1 MTSSSLRMIAVL
13 GLGRS
18 GRAACL
24 RAAQQGISYVAYDDK
39 LAQKA
44 ELDVQGICLTPPADW
59 AWDKLDALVIS
70 PGIPHHHP
78 APHPAAKQAQDAGIP
93 VISEIEFALRTG
105 LTGRLVTVTG
115 TNGKSTITALIG
127 HILADAGY
135 EVAIGG
141 NLGEPLC
148 ELPALSQTG
157 IYVAELSSYQLE
169 TTPSLS
175 CDCTV
180 ISNITP
186 DHLDRHGGFDGYVK
200 AKKNALLSVKAGGL
214 ACLGTGPILE
224 EFAQALAPD
233 ITCLRLDI
241 SQQNALDK
249 AVLDNIQNPA
259 LSGPHNAENCLAAI
273 FVCRY
278 FGLSDAV
285 IYDAITRFSGLPHR
299 MQPAG
304 TSGTVSFIND
314 SKATN
319 AEAAARALRSF
330 ESIWWCAGGLAKD
343 AGLTACL
350 PHLAAVRGA
359 FLYGASAN
367 DFARQLDGLVPV
379 SLNETL
385 DEAVGAAVA
394 SARSDV
400 SSDTHTILLSPAA
413 ASFDQYDSF
422 EARGD
427 AFCAR
432 AKQLIASGISE
443 PSGKAV
449 PHA

>member
-18 GRAACL
+18 GRAVCL
-24 RAAQQGISYVAYDDK
+24 RAAQHGISYVAYDDR
-39 LAQKA
+39 LVENA
-44 ELDVQGICLTPPADW
+44 ETHIQDICLTPPADW
-59 AWDKLDALVIS
+59 AWDSLDALVIS

-78 APHPAAKQAQDAGIP
+78 APHPIAQQALNAGIP
-93 VISEIEFALRTG
+93 IISEIEFALRTG
-105 LTGRLVTVTG
+105 LTGQFVTVTG

-127 HILADAGY
+127 HILAEAGY

-148 ELPALSQTG
+148 ELPALSKSG

-175 CDCTV
+175 SDCAI

-186 DHLDRHGGFDGYVK
+186 DHLDRHGGFEGYVK

-214 ACLGTGPILE
+214 ACLGTGPVLDEFTDILG
-224 EFAQALAPD
+224 AD
-233 ITCLRLDI
+233 ITCLRLDM
-241 SQQNALDK
+241 SQQDTSDNAFL
-249 AVLDNIQNPA
+249 NSIHNPA
-259 LSGPHNAENCLAAI
+259 LSGPHNTENCLAALL
-273 FVCRY
+273 VCRY
-278 FGLSDAV
+278 FGLSDTV
-285 IYDAITRFSGLPHR
+285 MHDAMTRFSGLPHR

-304 TSGTVSFIND
+304 QSGTISFIND

-319 AEAAARALRSF
+319 ADAAARALLSF
-330 ESIWWCAGGLAKD
+330 DSIWWCAGGLAKD

-359 FLYGASAN
+359 FLYGASAH

-385 DEAVGAAVA
+385 DQAVGAAVA
-394 SARSDV
+394 SARADKST
-400 SSDTHTILLSPAA
+400 DTHTILLSPAA

-427 AFCAR
+427 AFCAHAR
-432 AKQLIASGISE
+432 ELIASGMS
-443 PSGKAV
+443 PTSGKAV

>member
-18 GRAACL
+18 GRAVCL
-24 RAAQQGISYVAYDDK
+24 RAAQQGISHVAYDDR
-39 LAQKA
+39 LAENIETHIQ
-44 ELDVQGICLTPPADW
+44 DICLTPPADW
-59 AWDKLDALVIS
+59 AWDSLDALVIS
-70 PGIPHHHP
+70 PGIPHYHP
-78 APHPAAKQAQDAGIP
+78 APHPIAQQALNAGIP
-93 VISEIEFALRTG
+93 IISEIEFALRTG
-105 LTGRLVTVTG
+105 LTGQFVTVTG

-127 HILADAGY
+127 HILAEAGY

-141 NLGEPLC
+141 NLGEPIC
-148 ELPALSQTG
+148 ELPALSKSG

-175 CDCTV
+175 SDCAI

-186 DHLDRHGGFDGYVK
+186 DHLDRHGGFEGYVN
-200 AKKNALLSVKAGGL
+200 AKKKALLSLKAGGL
-214 ACLGTGPILE
+214 ACLGTGPVLDEFTDILG
-224 EFAQALAPD
+224 AD
-233 ITCLRLDI
+233 ITCLRLDM
-241 SQQNALDK
+241 SQQDTSDNAFL
-249 AVLDNIQNPA
+249 NSIHNPA
-259 LSGPHNAENCLAAI
+259 LGGPHNRENCLAALL
-273 FVCRY
+273 VCRY
-278 FGLSDAV
+278 FGLSDTFMH
-285 IYDAITRFSGLPHR
+285 DAMIRFSGLPHR

-304 TSGTVSFIND
+304 QSGTISFIND

-319 AEAAARALRSF
+319 ADAAARALLSF

-359 FLYGASAN
+359 FLYGASAH

-385 DEAVGAAVA
+385 DQAVGAAVA
-394 SARSDV
+394 SARADKST
-400 SSDTHTILLSPAA
+400 DTHTILLSPAA

-427 AFCAR
+427 AFCAHAR
-432 AKQLIASGISE
+432 ELIASGMS
-443 PSGKAV
+443 PKSGKAV